1 VFINYHKIGLAYG
14 NDLLIGKFFILTPH
28 TKELFLMK
36 KILPVIILI
45 CFASA
50 IPAFLSWK
58 NNKKKDREFYQLSVY
73 HFTTP
78 AQEKL
83 LDAYFQNALVP
94 ALHRAQIKTVGVF
107 KSWANDTTADKLVY
121 VFVPMKSID
130 AVTEIKDRLQKD
142 KPYNEAAA
150 GFLNADY
157 KTPAYTRMETIVLH
171 AFELAPK
178 MQLPSLQSPKKNRV
192 YELRSYESATQ
203 SKFESK
209 VKMFNYGDEFG
220 IFRRLNFNGVF
231 YSEVIAGSKMPN
243 LMYMTCFENRQER
256 EAHWKAFFAD
266 SAWKKL
272 SAIAEYKNN
281 VSHVDISY
289 LYPLKYSDF

>member
-1 VFINYHKIGLAYG
+1 
-14 NDLLIGKFFILTPH
+14 
-28 TKELFLMK
+28 MK
-36 KILPVIILI
+36 KILPAIILV
-45 CFASA
+45 CLVSA
-50 IPAFLSWK
+50 VPVLLSWQ
-58 NNKKKDREFYQLSVY
+58 NGKKKDREFYQLSVY
-73 HFTTP
+73 HFTTA

-94 ALHRAQIKTVGVF
+94 ALHRAGIKTVGVF
-107 KSWANDTTADKLVY
+107 KSWANDTIADKLAY
-121 VFVPMKSID
+121 VFVPMKSLD
-130 AVTEIKDRLQKD
+130 VVMKIKDHLQND
-142 KPYNEAAA
+142 KQYNDAAVD
-150 GFLNADY
+150 FLNADY
-157 KTPAYTRMETIVLH
+157 KSPAYTRMETIMLY

-178 MQLPSLQSPKKNRV
+178 MQQPSLQSPKKNRV

-203 SKFESK
+203 RKLESK

-220 IFRRLNFNGVF
+220 IFRRLNFNAVF

-272 SAIAEYKNN
+272 SAAAEYKNN

-289 LYPLKYSDF
+289 LYPVDYSDF